1 MNAFH
6 RAGITFLCLSW
17 ITFAGIAQ
25 KPADSTATPQLQSS
39 HPASSSDNARQ
50 LLLDVVVTDKSGKPV
65 SGLSQQDFTVLDNK
79 TPSKILSLSAHGP
92 PPPGDIDAGAEIF
105 LIVDEVNTTYEK
117 VSYGLA
123 GVKNFLA
130 ENNGALTHPVS
141 LGFFSD
147 SGLQVQTQPSVDGK
161 ALIAAL
167 DQQERGFRTI
177 GRGQG
182 FYGAQDRLRLSID
195 ALESFITQQKD
206 KPGRKMVIWI
216 SPGWPLLSGPR
227 VSLSE
232 SQEQHTFDSV
242 VRLST
247 DLRQA
252 RITLYSIDP
261 LGVAGAGGTRTSFYE
276 NFTKGLTDPKH
287 ADLGDLGLQVLATQ
301 TGGRVIF
308 GNDTIVN
315 SIDHCTADLNAY
327 YTLSIEAAPAER
339 ANEYHGLEVKL
350 GPPKLTARTR
360 TGYYAQP

>member
-167 DQQERGFRTI
+167 DQQRNDQYAVLGVEFGGRLVGKEDVGDSDERSGDGYPLLLSAREILDEVVGDGGQPHALEHGLNTRADLSARHSGKSVKSVSTRSDLVVLGRNSNRTLLDGAGPI
-177 GRGQG
+177 GERQHVT
-182 FYGAQDRLRLSID
+182 GANRWIVRLR
-195 ALESFITQQKD
+195 
-206 KPGRKMVIWI
+206 
-216 SPGWPLLSGPR
+216 
-227 VSLSE
+227 
-232 SQEQHTFDSV
+232 
-242 VRLST
+242 
-247 DLRQA
+247 
-252 RITLYSIDP
+252 
-261 LGVAGAGGTRTSFYE
+261 
-276 NFTKGLTDPKH
+276 
-287 ADLGDLGLQVLATQ
+287 
-301 TGGRVIF
+301 
-308 GNDTIVN
+308 
-315 SIDHCTADLNAY
+315 
-327 YTLSIEAAPAER
+327 ER
-339 ANEYHGLEVKL
+339 
-350 GPPKLTARTR
+350 R
-360 TGYYAQP
+360 